1 MLVLC
6 LGRTTPV
13 GIAGSSKYGGQG
25 HSDGSM
31 FAAGKLTDKMKDT
44 LATWVNN
51 SKANSTWSTY
61 RTAERLILTCQKQEG
76 KKFDW
81 PMTNEDTLIFIY
93 WLIEK
98 RGVKVT
104 SVNSYLAGARQL
116 HISKGLEPPVL
127 RTEIVKQ
134 ALKGRAHME
143 RQLHRTTKQRLPMTM
158 ALMQLLKE
166 RTRLASMTTE
176 TKRMFWSMS
185 TLMFFGAFRVSEVA
199 SQQESTFD
207 PDHTLLTEDVKL
219 RTTRQG
225 ATLEITLK
233 CPKENKD
240 GKPTVVDV
248 FESGGAL
255 CPVTAF
261 KKWIEQRTPEQGL
274 PLFRDETGTPVTAR
288 RFNTYLHTMLGDQAE
303 KRGGT
308 LTSHSFRAGIT
319 TIMGTMGY
327 DDEDIKLVGRWSSR
341 AFAIYMKGPRTQR
354 ASIAKKMKEWT
365 DKA

>member
-1 MLVLC
+1 MFLC
-6 LGRTTPV
+6 LGKTVPV
-13 GIAGSSKYGGQG
+13 GIPGSSKYGGQG
-25 HSDGSM
+25 RNNNTM
-31 FAAGKLTDKMKDT
+31 FASDKLTDQMKDT

-61 RTAERLILTCQKQEG
+61 RTAERLIMTCQKQE
-76 KKFDW
+76 KRKFDW

-98 RGVKVT
+98 RKVKVT

-116 HISKGLEPPVL
+116 HISKGLEPPEL
-127 RTEIVKQ
+127 RTEVVKQ

-143 RQLHRTTKQRLPMTM
+143 RQQYKTVKQRLPMTM

-166 RTRLASMTTE
+166 RTRLATMAAE
-176 TKRMFWSMS
+176 TKRMYWALSSM
-185 TLMFFGAFRVSEVA
+185 MFFGAFRISEVA
-199 SQQESTFD
+199 SQQEATFD
-207 PDHTLLTEDVKL
+207 PDHTLLAEDVRL
-219 RTTRQG
+219 RTTGQG
-225 ATLEITLK
+225 EVIEVTLK

-240 GKPTVVDV
+240 GKPTVIDI

-255 CPVTAF
+255 CPVTAY
-261 KKWIEQRTPEQGL
+261 KKWTSIRTPVVGL
-274 PLFRDETGTPVTAR
+274 PLFRDEDGTPVTAR
-288 RFNTYLHTMLGDQAE
+288 KFNTYLKAMLGDQAE

-319 TIMGTMGY
+319 TIMGTMGF
-327 DDEDIKLVGRWSSR
+327 DDEDIKVVGRWSSR

-354 ASIAKKMKEWT
+354 ASIAKKMGDWA
-365 DKA
+365 DRS

>member
-127 RTEIVKQ
+127 QT
-134 ALKGRAHME
+134 
-143 RQLHRTTKQRLPMTM
+143 
-158 ALMQLLKE
+158 
-166 RTRLASMTTE
+166 
-176 TKRMFWSMS
+176 
-185 TLMFFGAFRVSEVA
+185 
-199 SQQESTFD
+199 
-207 PDHTLLTEDVKL
+207 
-219 RTTRQG
+219 
-225 ATLEITLK
+225 
-233 CPKENKD
+233 
-240 GKPTVVDV
+240 
-248 FESGGAL
+248 
-255 CPVTAF
+255 
-261 KKWIEQRTPEQGL
+261 
-274 PLFRDETGTPVTAR
+274 
-288 RFNTYLHTMLGDQAE
+288 
-303 KRGGT
+303 
-308 LTSHSFRAGIT
+308 
-319 TIMGTMGY
+319 
-327 DDEDIKLVGRWSSR
+327 
-341 AFAIYMKGPRTQR
+341 
-354 ASIAKKMKEWT
+354 
-365 DKA
+365 

>member
-1 MLVLC
+1 MH
-6 LGRTTPV
+6 LGRAAPV

-31 FAAGKLTDKMKDT
+31 FASEKLLGKMKDT

-98 RGVKVT
+98 RGVKVS

-116 HISKGLEPPVL
+116 HISKGLDPPVL
-127 RTEIVKQ
+127 RTEIIKQ

-143 RQLHRTTKQRLPMTM
+143 RQLYRTAKQRLPMTM
-158 ALMQLLKE
+158 ALLQLLKE
-166 RTRLASMTTE
+166 RTRLAQMASE
-176 TKRMFWSMS
+176 TKRMFWSLS
-185 TLMFFGAFRVSEVA
+185 TLMFFGAFRISEVA
-199 SQQESTFD
+199 SQQEATFD

-219 RTTRQG
+219 RTTGQG
-225 ATLEITLK
+225 GTLEVTLK

-240 GKPTVVDV
+240 GKPTIVDV

-255 CPVTAF
+255 CPVAAF
-261 KKWIEQRTPEQGL
+261 KKWTGQRTPEEGL

-288 RFNTYLHTMLGDQAE
+288 KFNTYLKTMLGDQAG

-354 ASIAKKMKEWT
+354 ASIAKKMKDWT
-365 DKA
+365 NKA